1 MTTGK
6 TRRTVEIAEEVPDL
20 QSGHESAAESA
31 AESGARSG
39 AEVESEERIERLRAE
54 LGDKE
59 GYVVLCRRNQDTGKL
74 ATLAKL
80 NAAAFSVEYVMQRY
94 GGGNYV
100 PSCGG
105 SRAGLPARSS
115 DQRGRSGSPKDLND
129 ASYCTTAVSTSRG
142 KRTAWR
148 SRRPSNR
155 NSRS

>member
-100 PSCGG
+100 AKFFQSGLRFSDGAYKG
-105 SRAGLPARSS
+105 SLPFEIDASVRAQVHPDLPA
-115 DQRGRSGSPKDLND
+115 
-129 ASYCTTAVSTSRG
+129 AA
-142 KRTAWR
+142 
-148 SRRPSNR
+148 
-155 NSRS
+155 